1 MTFEAKREQI
11 KQQRIKLRNGLLN
24 KMRTDPTMKDSE
36 TLRLVEDDISFWEK
50 QTDCS
55 IKGMICTLQDSM
67 SRV

>member
-1 MTFEAKREQI
+1 MTFEAKCEQI
-11 KQQRIKLRNGLLN
+11 KQQRIKLRNDLLN

-50 QTDCS
+50 QTDHS
-55 IKGMICTLQDSM
+55 MKGMLCTLKDSL